1 MLPPYKLKI
10 CQHGSDGFGHQL
22 EGMLRILSLS
32 LNDKAEYMYD
42 CKTRYTFE
50 HSNFNV
56 DLLNSYLLN
65 ALRTLSNEPSQ
76 KIPIVDKTYKIF
88 LGENRTFENIIANDA
103 DHSNTIY
110 CYDGVGCGRFLP
122 SNFEHIDELKKSLPQ
137 LRNAFVLNNPNLP
150 EPSYDRTK
158 TNIVCHIRLG
168 DAVGTRRLDTDALFD
183 FIKKKQ
189 IDKNNRIIIHS
200 DGDIDS
206 LKSDN
211 TILFD
216 RTTDVLQV
224 LSDFIH
230 ADILIMNYSSLSIAA
245 HLLAH
250 ENQTVLCPNA
260 AGPTFYHRI
269 LQKCIKIS
277 DAQLIK

>member
-22 EGMLRILSLS
+22 EGMLRIISLS
-32 LNDKAEYMYD
+32 LNNRAEYMYN

-56 DLLNSYLLN
+56 ELLNSYLFS
-65 ALRTLSNEPSQ
+65 ALQTLSKKTP
-76 KIPIVDKTYKIF
+76 VTDKTYKVF

-122 SNFEHIDELKKSLPQ
+122 SNFEHIDELTKSLPQ
-137 LRNAFVLNNPNLP
+137 LRNAFVLNNPFLP
-150 EPSYDRTK
+150 KPSYDRTK

-168 DAVGTRRLDTDALFD
+168 DAVGTRHLDTDALFE

-189 IDKNNRIIIHS
+189 FDKNNHITIHS
-200 DGDIDS
+200 DGNVDF

-230 ADILIMNYSSLSIAA
+230 ADVLIMNYSSLSIAA
-245 HLLAH
+245 HLLAD
-250 ENQTVLCPNA
+250 ENQIVFCPNV
-260 AGPTFYHRI
+260 AGPTFCYRI
-269 LQKCIKIS
+269 MKKCIKIS
-277 DAQLIK
+277 DAQ

>member
-22 EGMLRILSLS
+22 EGMLRIISLS
-32 LNDKAEYMYD
+32 LNDKAEYVYNL
-42 CKTRYTFE
+42 KTGYTFE

-65 ALRTLSNEPSQ
+65 ALQTLSQDPSQ
-76 KIPIVDKTYKIF
+76 KTNLVDQTYKVF

-103 DHSNTIY
+103 DHSNNIY

-122 SNFEHIDELKKSLPQ
+122 SNFEHIDEFMKSLPK
-137 LRNAFVLNNPNLP
+137 LRNAFVLNNPFLP
-150 EPSYDRTK
+150 KPSYDRTK
-158 TNIVCHIRLG
+158 TIIVCHIRLG
-168 DAVGTRRLDTDALFD
+168 DAVGTRLLDTDALFE

-189 IDKNNRIIIHS
+189 FDKNNQIIIHS
-200 DGDIDS
+200 DGNVDF

-211 TILFD
+211 TVLFD

-230 ADILIMNYSSLSIAA
+230 ADMLIMNYSALSIAA
-245 HLLAH
+245 HLLAD
-250 ENQTVLCPNA
+250 ENQSVFCPNV
-260 AGPTFYHRI
+260 AGPTFCHRI
-269 LQKCIKIS
+269 MKKCKKIS
-277 DAQLIK
+277 DA